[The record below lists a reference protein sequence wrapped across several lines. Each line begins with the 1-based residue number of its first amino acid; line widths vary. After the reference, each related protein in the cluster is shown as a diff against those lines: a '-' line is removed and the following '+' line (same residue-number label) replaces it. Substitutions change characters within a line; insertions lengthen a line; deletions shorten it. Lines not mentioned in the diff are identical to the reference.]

1 MLEEHQPITESVA
14 NEISHLE
21 YSFII
26 IYRKEKQNIIGYVK
40 TKEVILKYLML
51 GNHSK
56 PVAIHELIKH
66 SISDSI
72 VRIYNDA
79 IATEALEI
87 LEANQTR
94 VTLVTD
100 QQKHE
105 EKTAR
110 ESDMSVISVYSVTLI
125 AHRQRSG
132 L

>member
-1 MLEEHQPITESVA
+1 
-14 NEISHLE
+14 
-21 YSFII
+21 
-26 IYRKEKQNIIGYVK
+26 
-40 TKEVILKYLML
+40 ML

-56 PVAIHELIKH
+56 PVAINELIKH